1 MGMFDEIICDYPL
14 PGTVP
19 EWAKAPDFH
28 FQTKDL
34 DCSLS
39 TYRINHFGQLN
50 LVKFRDGEQQ
60 IVEKSEPYTGDLD
73 FYMSNTRGCAY
84 GFSFTS
90 RGEDNE
96 SVEWRAR
103 FRDGQ
108 LESIQQTEYTR
119 EVALPT
125 SDMPCLGQSI
135 EPEPEHPNPPDTWMG
150 RELWCQWGSLDP
162 SIEHGYPVKVLAET
176 PHQVTFIC
184 TNEPIGPN
192 SMETTHKMQ
201 WGRTLFASRE
211 AAEAHL
217 NYKQLEHETQRRILQ
232 AKMDA
237 KKAGRHVV

>member
-1 MGMFDEIICDYPL
+1 MGMFDDIICDYPL

-19 EWAKAPDFH
+19 EWATAPEFR

-34 DCSLS
+34 DCTLS

-60 IVEKSEPYTGDLD
+60 AVEELEPYTGYLD

-90 RGEDNE
+90 HGEDRE

-103 FRDGQ
+103 FRNGQ
-108 LESIQQTEYTR
+108 LESIEQTEYTR

-125 SDMPCLGQSI
+125 SDMPRLGQPI
-135 EPEPEHPNPPDTWMG
+135 EPEPEHTAPPDIWAG
-150 RELWCQWGSLDP
+150 QELWCQWGS
-162 SIEHGYPVKVLAET
+162 SNARIEDGYPVKVLAET
-176 PHQVTFIC
+176 KHEIAYVRTDETQSM
-184 TNEPIGPN
+184 N
-192 SMETTHKMQ
+192 SLEKTHKSS
-201 WGRTLFASRE
+201 WGHTLFASRE